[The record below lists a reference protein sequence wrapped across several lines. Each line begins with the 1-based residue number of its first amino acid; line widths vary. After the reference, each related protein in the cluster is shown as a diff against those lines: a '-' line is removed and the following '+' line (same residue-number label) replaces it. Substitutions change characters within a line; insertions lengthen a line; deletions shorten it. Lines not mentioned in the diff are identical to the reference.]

1 VTNLHRTIQSLLLGA
16 CTILAIAVGAR
27 GAAAAVAPPAP
38 TAANHSETSGDT
50 EAAAPENAPELPI
63 DAVERGAKGYGLS
76 VFSGTEPVRFDVEI
90 LGVVRNMHPDT
101 SFILARLSG
110 QGLEKSGVIAGMSG
124 SPVFIGDQLA
134 GAVSFS
140 WSFASDAIAGVTP
153 IGPMRDLTKLPALP
167 PSKSVAAGMVP
178 TIQQLVTGVLPASL
192 LDERLRSLAPK
203 VVTGASSG
211 LQWTSAGFGDSTRGV
226 LERALGPVA
235 PSGSS
240 PDLAAKL
247 VPGSAVAGVLVGGD
261 LQLAVTGTVTERRG
275 EDILAFGHSY
285 LGLGPIDLPM
295 APAEVITVVPSRSS
309 SFKLANIGPVVGAF
323 SEDRLPGI
331 LGKVGRR
338 ARTIPVDIRI
348 ATTAGTAPAAD
359 GQPPPPQPGM
369 GQPSAAA
376 ETDREFHLE
385 LAEIPLTTPTLAGIG
400 LLEAMDVAR
409 HQSGNQ
415 DLAVEANL
423 RLAGYDPLRLER
435 HFTGSSAAIN
445 AAIYVLSVVSFVLNN
460 ESEEVTIDRLSIDV
474 TQSSEPLTVNLIA
487 AHPAERSVRP
497 GDELPLRL
505 ELRRY
510 RGQTFHRNVS
520 VTLPDDLPAGPYYLF
535 VGDGGTIDGA
545 RLTMEPTEPEDF
557 RESLDLLRSLHRPTD
572 LVVLGVLPSPG
583 LVIDG
588 RTLPRLPGSVRS
600 IWSASG
606 PLTAKPVGLAVR
618 AVDAQSLDFP
628 LAGGVRVDLQ
638 VLPPRS

>member
-1 VTNLHRTIQSLLLGA
+1 
-16 CTILAIAVGAR
+16 
-27 GAAAAVAPPAP
+27 
-38 TAANHSETSGDT
+38 
-50 EAAAPENAPELPI
+50 
-63 DAVERGAKGYGLS
+63 
-76 VFSGTEPVRFDVEI
+76 
-90 LGVVRNMHPDT
+90 M
-101 SFILARLSG
+101 
-110 QGLEKSGVIAGMSG
+110 
-124 SPVFIGDQLA
+124 
-134 GAVSFS
+134 
-140 WSFASDAIAGVTP
+140 
-153 IGPMRDLTKLPALP
+153 
-167 PSKSVAAGMVP
+167 
-178 TIQQLVTGVLPASL
+178 
-192 LDERLRSLAPK
+192 
-203 VVTGASSG
+203 
-211 LQWTSAGFGDSTRGV
+211 

-240 PDLAAKL
+240 PDLATEL

-275 EDILAFGHSY
+275 DDILAFGHSY

-331 LGKVGRR
+331 LGKVGRQ

-348 ATTAGTAPAAD
+348 ATAASAPPAAD
-359 GQPPPPQPGM
+359 GQPAPTE
-369 GQPSAAA
+369 S
-376 ETDREFHLE
+376 DREFHLE
-385 LAEIPLTTPTLAGIG
+385 LAEIPLTTPTLAAVG
-400 LLEAMDVAR
+400 LLESMEVAR

-423 RLAGYDPLRLER
+423 QLAGFDPLRLER
-435 HFTGSSAAIN
+435 HFTGSSATIN

-474 TQSSEPLTVNLIA
+474 TQSSEPRTVSLIA

-510 RGQTFHRNVS
+510 RGQTFHRSVS
-520 VTLPDDLPAGPYYLF
+520 VKLPDDLPAGPYYLF

-557 RESLDLLRSLHRPTD
+557 RESLNLLRTLHRPTD

-583 LVIDG
+583 LVVDG

-606 PLTAKPVGLAVR
+606 PLSAKPVGLAVR

>member
-1 VTNLHRTIQSLLLGA
+1 MRGHRDRRRRSRAGR
-16 CTILAIAVGAR
+16 R
-27 GAAAAVAPPAP
+27 GPPAA
-38 TAANHSETSGDT
+38 TNAAEAGDT
-50 EAAAPENAPELPI
+50 KAVAPENAPELPI
-63 DAVERGAKGYGLS
+63 DAIERGAKGYGLS

-124 SPVFIGDQLA
+124 SPVFVGDQLA

-140 WSFASDAIAGVTP
+140 WQFASDAIAGVTP

-203 VVTGASSG
+203 LVTGAASG
-211 LQWTSAGFGDSTRGV
+211 LQWTSAGFGDATRGV

-240 PDLAAKL
+240 PDLAAEL

-275 EDILAFGHSY
+275 DDILAFGHSY

-331 LGKVGRR
+331 LGKVGRK

-348 ATTAGTAPAAD
+348 ATAASAAPTAD
-359 GQPPPPQPGM
+359 GQP
-369 GQPSAAA
+369 AAA
-376 ETDREFHLE
+376 ETDREFHLQ

-423 RLAGYDPLRLER
+423 RMAGYDPLRLER
-435 HFTGSSAAIN
+435 HFTGPSATIN

-460 ESEEVTIDRLSIDV
+460 ESEEVTIERLSIDV
-474 TQSSEPLTVNLIA
+474 TQSSEPLTVNLMA

-520 VTLPDDLPAGPYYLF
+520 VKLPDDLPAGPYYLF

-545 RLTMEPTEPEDF
+545 RLTMEPTEPDDF
-557 RESLDLLRSLHRPTD
+557 RESLSLLRALHRPTD

>member
-1 VTNLHRTIQSLLLGA
+1 VNFHRVLQGCLAAACTLLL
-16 CTILAIAVGAR
+16 
-27 GAAAAVAPPAP
+27 PAP
-38 TAANHSETSGDT
+38 TPARPATAVQTTSTAGEPAT
-50 EAAAPENAPELPI
+50 APPPAAAKAAESATASAAVPDDPPELPI

-76 VFSGTEPVRFDVEI
+76 VFAGTEPVRFDVEI

-124 SPVFIGDQLA
+124 SPVFVGGQLA

-140 WSFASDAIAGVTP
+140 WAFASDAIAGVTP
-153 IGPMRDLTKLPALP
+153 IGPMRDLTKLSPQAP
-167 PSKSVAAGMVP
+167 IRSAAVDQSP
-178 TIQQLVTGVLPASL
+178 TLQQLVTGTLPVTL
-192 LDERLRSLAPK
+192 LDERLRDLAPK
-203 VVTGASSG
+203 LVTGAASG
-211 LQWTSAGFGDSTRGV
+211 LQWTAAGFGDTTRGA

-235 PSGSS
+235 PAGKS
-240 PDLAAKL
+240 PHLATEL
-247 VPGSAVAGVLVGGD
+247 GPGSAVAGVLVGGD
-261 LQLAVTGTVTERRG
+261 LQLTVTGTVTERRG
-275 EDILAFGHSY
+275 ENILAFGHPY
-285 LGLGPIDLPM
+285 LGLGPIDVPM
-295 APAEVITVVPSRSS
+295 APAEIITVVPSRSS

-323 SEDRLPGI
+323 SEDRLAGI
-331 LGKVGRR
+331 LGKVGRQ

-348 ATTAGTAPAAD
+348 ATATLDAGDASRSKL
-359 GQPPPPQPGM
+359 PPI
-369 GQPSAAA
+369 
-376 ETDREFHLE
+376 ETDREFHVE
-385 LAEIPLTTPTLAGIG
+385 LAEIPLTTPTLAGIS

-415 DLAVEANL
+415 DLAIEA
-423 RLAGYDPLRLER
+423 RLELDGFEPLHLER

-460 ESEEVTIDRLSIDV
+460 QSEEVAIERLAVDV
-474 TQSSEPLTVNLIA
+474 TQSSEPRTVSLIA
-487 AHPAERSVRP
+487 AHPGERSVRP
-497 GDELPLRL
+497 GDEVPLRL

-510 RGQTFHRNVS
+510 RGETFHHNVT
-520 VTLPDDLPAGPYYLF
+520 VELPDDLPAGPYYLF
-535 VGDGGTIDGA
+535 IGDGGTIDGA
-545 RLTMEPTEPEDF
+545 RLTMEPNEPDDF
-557 RESLDLLRSLHRPTD
+557 RESLALLRALHRPTD

-583 LVIDG
+583 LVVDG

-606 PLTAKPVGLAVR
+606 PLTAKSVGLAVR
-618 AVDAQSLDFP
+618 AVDAQPLDFP

>member
-1 VTNLHRTIQSLLLGA
+1 MTNLHRAIQSLLLGA
-16 CTILAIAVGAR
+16 CAVLAIAVGAPRACGR
-27 GAAAAVAPPAP
+27 GAPAP
-38 TAANHSETSGDT
+38 AATNAAETSGDT

-63 DAVERGAKGYGLS
+63 DAIERGAKGYGLS

-124 SPVFIGDQLA
+124 SPVFVGDQLA

-140 WSFASDAIAGVTP
+140 WSFANDAIAGVTP
-153 IGPMRDLTKLPALP
+153 IGPMRDLTKLPAQP
-167 PSKSVAAGMVP
+167 PIKSVAAGMVP
-178 TIQQLVTGVLPASL
+178 TIEQLVTGVLPVTL
-192 LDERLRSLAPK
+192 LDERLESLAPK
-203 VVTGASSG
+203 VVTGAASG
-211 LQWTSAGFGDSTRGV
+211 LQWTSAGFGDATRGV
-226 LERALGPVA
+226 LERALGPIA

-331 LGKVGRR
+331 LGKVGRK

-348 ATTAGTAPAAD
+348 ATASSTAPAAD
-359 GQPPPPQPGM
+359 GQHRPPT
-369 GQPSAAA
+369 
-376 ETDREFHLE
+376 EIDREFHLE

-400 LLEAMDVAR
+400 LLEAMEVAR

-423 RLAGYDPLRLER
+423 RLGGYDPLRLER
-435 HFTGSSAAIN
+435 HFTGSSATIN

-460 ESEEVTIDRLSIDV
+460 ESEEVTIERLSIDV
-474 TQSSEPLTVNLIA
+474 TQSSEPLTVNLMA

-520 VTLPDDLPAGPYYLF
+520 VKLPDDLPAGPYYLF

-545 RLTMEPTEPEDF
+545 RLTMEPTEPDDF
-557 RESLDLLRSLHRPTD
+557 RESLSLLRSLHRPTD